1 MINIRDIV
9 KISPGLLTIAP
20 THKCTASCKNCCF
33 GCNPSIEKVLSYKE
47 IVKYIDEAIATYPS
61 IKILVLTGG
70 ECFLLQDVLIKTIE
84 YAKSK
89 NLLTRVVTNAYW
101 ATTYE
106 NAVKRLEPIVRAGL
120 T

>member
-1 MINIRDIV
+1 MKKFKETIENNPVIV
-9 KISPGLLTIAP
+9 VISRALNFEG
-20 THKCTASCKNCCF
+20 N
-33 GCNPSIEKVLSYKE
+33 NKE